1 MENEFDFGTDDNIDW
16 EAYVA
21 ECMKTE
27 PVSQGKVADKSLTV
41 ADHGIIGMMTEAG
54 ELLDQMKK
62 HWFYGRELDVVN
74 IKEELGDIL
83 WYAAIFSHERGL
95 GPYAVDSLVSPLRL
109 RAEDVISNA
118 MFYRLFGSTASLY
131 EALIRDGYLVCIF
144 KGIIKNVMKIAFLY
158 DLSTIDILETNI
170 RKLRKRF
177 PSSFEQDKAINRD
190 LDAEREI
197 LEGNNG

>member
-1 MENEFDFGTDDNIDW
+1 MDKEFDFGTDDNINW

-27 PVSQGKVADKSLTV
+27 PVSLGKVADKNLTV
-41 ADHGIIGMMTEAG
+41 SDHGIIGMMTEAG

-83 WYAAIFSHERGL
+83 WYAAIWYHESKLDFPFKRESALTAENPDDYYGL
-95 GPYAVDSLVSPLRL
+95 CKLTSDLWYSSYIDDSIKCRD
-109 RAEDVISNA
+109 A
-118 MFYRLFGSTASLY
+118 FYGIVCTVMLIAKRY
-131 EALIRDGYLVCIF
+131 E
-144 KGIIKNVMKIAFLY
+144 
-158 DLSTIDILETNI
+158 LSFVGILETNI

-177 PSSFEQDKAINRD
+177 PDSFDLDKAINRD

-197 LEGNNG
+197 LEG